1 MIHQQPHL
9 FRPRPRFGLLGP
21 DESHALRCA
30 PYRREPSSVGGAW
43 KSSAVPRRNELV
55 PLRVGAV
62 SVICRVRV
70 SVLRHDPSRY
80 ATPDVSLFGPQK
92 GLSIRRDRFGLSGV
106 DLSSG
111 SSAGP
116 AMTDQDNY
124 FKLLA
129 PRLVRLSEEQ
139 RREAVAL
146 LADLRLEAARKR
158 AGVSGGASD
167 GVSGGASGSVVELP
181 DRRGKARR
189 CA

>member
-1 MIHQQPHL
+1 
-9 FRPRPRFGLLGP
+9 
-21 DESHALRCA
+21 
-30 PYRREPSSVGGAW
+30 
-43 KSSAVPRRNELV
+43 
-55 PLRVGAV
+55 
-62 SVICRVRV
+62 
-70 SVLRHDPSRY
+70 
-80 ATPDVSLFGPQK
+80 
-92 GLSIRRDRFGLSGV
+92 
-106 DLSSG
+106 
-111 SSAGP
+111 
-116 AMTDQDNY
+116 MTDQDNY